1 MSTHRRHHANQGKS
15 GLEADRVRALG
26 AWCSLRSK
34 KKLLS
39 ENRQEMHFLSTN
51 EKEKW
56 IKDYVERQTAVAR
69 KRVEDAETAIM
80 QELNN
85 MTAAGNVRATTGNPE
100 TRFEEMLNAIGESL
114 SDLGSSDEEQDGE
127 DEEYQE
133 DDTELGKLSD
143 NDEPGW
149 VTGTISK
156 TL

>member
-1 MSTHRRHHANQGKS
+1 
-15 GLEADRVRALG
+15 
-26 AWCSLRSK
+26 
-34 KKLLS
+34 
-39 ENRQEMHFLSTN
+39 MHFLSTN